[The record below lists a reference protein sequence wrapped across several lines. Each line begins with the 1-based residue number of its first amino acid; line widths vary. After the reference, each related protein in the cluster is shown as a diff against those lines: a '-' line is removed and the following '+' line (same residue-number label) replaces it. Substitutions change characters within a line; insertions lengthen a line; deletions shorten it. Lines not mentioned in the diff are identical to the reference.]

1 MAVALTGFVR
11 LLLVKTDVFVVAGL
25 AEYAKVADSTED
37 EQLIVGTFGK
47 FETHLHQ

>member
-1 MAVALTGFVR
+1 MAVVFTGFVR
-11 LLLVKTDVFVVAGL
+11 LLLVKTDAFVVAGL

-37 EQLIVGTFGK
+37 EQLIVETFGK